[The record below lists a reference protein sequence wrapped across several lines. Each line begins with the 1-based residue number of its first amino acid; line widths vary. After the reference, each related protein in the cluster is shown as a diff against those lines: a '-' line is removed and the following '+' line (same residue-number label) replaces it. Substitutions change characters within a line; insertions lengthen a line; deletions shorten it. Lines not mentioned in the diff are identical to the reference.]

1 MNGADGRTRVTER
14 DKKSTGSF
22 QNCHNVALNSFYG
35 MGVYQNTTAG
45 NIMMMRKSEYAPLPA
60 SLSRFTVFQRR
71 SERQHLQLAITSRA
85 SAAFVIQ
92 PRRDPPSCPNGT
104 RAGRPTRARAASFL
118 TRARACPCT
127 KFTCDPSTA
136 TAGARADN
144 QSNVRI
150 PPWLVGTAAG
160 RAGRGRRGGGG
171 PRCVRGAPGRRG
183 VARATA
189 ANSHEQREAHLR
201 SEMETL

>member
-1 MNGADGRTRVTER
+1 MARTDGRTRVTER

-45 NIMMMRKSEYAPLPA
+45 NILMMRKSEYAPLPA

-85 SAAFVIQ
+85 SAVFVIQ
-92 PRRDPPSCPNGT
+92 PRRGPPSCPNGT

-118 TRARACPCT
+118 TRART
-127 KFTCDPSTA
+127 LVLVPSSHVIPPPPPP
-136 TAGARADN
+136 ARARTIK
-144 QSNVRI
+144 VTYAFR
-150 PPWLVGTAAG
+150 PGWW
-160 RAGRGRRGGGG
+160 GRRPGGQTRQRR
-171 PRCVRGAPGRRG
+171 PQVRTRR
-183 VARATA
+183 AR
-189 ANSHEQREAHLR
+189 
-201 SEMETL
+201 